1 MNIEEDWRDYV
12 IEQYQNN
19 KSMYA
24 LGKELGKN
32 PKIIRDVLLR
42 SNIPI
47 RTRSAA
53 QKLYVKENG
62 PPMARPRT
70 KDEKRLISRGMRR
83 HWGSLTEPERENA
96 KKKLARTA
104 KSRWKKLSK
113 EEKALALLP
122 MRVGARLQSG
132 VGSKAENT
140 IGDLLME
147 HGFHIEKRSKS
158 FTYPLEIDILIIGV
172 GICIECDGPTHFS
185 NVYGEDAMERT
196 QQRDKIKDDF
206 VISLGLHMIRVQDH
220 TKSFS
225 FAACE
230 VVANRLLE
238 IFDEIKKGA
247 EPRLWHLQ
255 MK

>member
-1 MNIEEDWRDYV
+1 MIEQDWRDYV

-32 PKIIRDVLLR
+32 PKLIRDVLIR
-42 SNIPI
+42 SNIPF
-47 RTRSAA
+47 RTRSTA
-53 QKLYVKENG
+53 QKLYVKKNG
-62 PPMARPRT
+62 PPMDRPRT

-83 HWGSLTEPERENA
+83 HWGNLTGAERVKA
-96 KKKLARTA
+96 KKKLARMA
-104 KSRWKKLSK
+104 KTRWKKLTQ
-113 EEKALALLP
+113 EEKDLALAP
-122 MRVGARLQSG
+122 MRIGARLQSG

-147 HGFHIEKRSKS
+147 HGSHIEKRSKS
-158 FTYPLEIDILIIGV
+158 FTYPLEIDILIIESNV
-172 GICIECDGPTHFS
+172 CIECDGPTHFS
-185 NVYGEDAMERT
+185 NVYGEQELERT
-196 QQRDKIKDDF
+196 RQRDKIKDDF

-230 VVANRLLE
+230 VVANKLLE
-238 IFDEIKKGA
+238 IFNEIKKGA
-247 EPRLWHLQ
+247 EPKLWHLQ